1 MEADVGHI
9 VISLAG
15 RDKERPFYVLKTEE
29 NFVYLADGTLRKI
42 ESCKKKK
49 CKHVKVVDGDFDNR
63 VSQKLRSG
71 VKVLNSEIRKALM
84 DFSKAQKQAEGG
96 NLLGER

>member
-1 MEADVGHI
+1 MDADVGHI

-29 NFVYLADGTLRKI
+29 NFVYLADGSLRRI
-42 ESCKKKK
+42 ENCKKKK
-49 CKHVKVVDGDFDNR
+49 RKHVKVIDSECTSR
-63 VSQKLRSG
+63 VAQKLRSDE
-71 VKVLNSEIRKALM
+71 KVLNSEIRKALS
-84 DFSKAQKQAEGG
+84 DISKAQKQAEGG

>member
-29 NFVYLADGTLRKI
+29 NFVYLVDGSLRRI
-42 ESCKKKK
+42 ESSKKKK
-49 CKHVKVVDGDFDNR
+49 RKHIKI
-63 VSQKLRSG
+63 VSDSGYGISEKLRNG
-71 VKVLNSEIRKALM
+71 EKVLNSEIRKAL
-84 DFSKAQKQAEGG
+84 SEYKKAELQAEGG
-96 NLLGER
+96 NLLG

>member
-29 NFVYLADGTLRKI
+29 NFVYLADGSLRKI

-49 CKHVKVVDGDFDNR
+49 
-63 VSQKLRSG
+63 
-71 VKVLNSEIRKALM
+71 
-84 DFSKAQKQAEGG
+84 
-96 NLLGER
+96 